1 MSAFDRLIDIFGN
14 LHLGSFGRASKARI
28 TVDFDADD
36 LDGIA
41 LDAAASPV
49 GVSERSVIKLGDYIF
64 GQDTTKAGVKN
75 FGLLNANGVMVA
87 QLADGNGASKA
98 QQSLFNFNMPLI
110 IAPTGSIADGG
121 VNTSGT
127 ANPLTYLKTFTWFP
141 LGALYG
147 TGTTPASA
155 VDSPAG
161 WYYAVWTT
169 TTSCQVYANTWDGAS
184 TPAIPTTLTSLPAA
198 LTGGIHKGPGAFT
211 GPTTE
216 ALYISLPV
224 IAANPTSFYAL
235 ELKTAQ
241 TNNANAKSMKV
252 RFSALAGTALATITQ
267 TSLLET
273 DAFVEYAVQGVAD
286 KQRVSGYVVGATAN
300 ARITNALTAETTS
313 AAFSFALTATK
324 ADATDV
330 TVIEGLLLTR
340 VG

>member
-1 MSAFDRLIDIFGN
+1 MIDIFGN
-14 LHLGSFGRASKARI
+14 LSIGRGTRNSKGRI
-28 TVDFDADD
+28 KVDFEADD
-36 LDGIA
+36 TDGIA
-41 LDAAASPV
+41 LDAAAAPC
-49 GVSERSVIKLGDYIF
+49 GASERSVIKLGDYIF
-64 GQDTTKAGVKN
+64 GQDTAKNGAKN
-75 FGLLNANGVMVA
+75 FGLLNAAGVMVA

-98 QQSLFNFNMPLI
+98 QQSLYNFNVPLI
-110 IAPTGSIADGG
+110 VAPTGSIADGG

-127 ANPLTYLKTFTWFP
+127 ANPLTYLKAFTYFP

-155 VDSPAG
+155 VASPAG
-161 WYYAVWTT
+161 WYYTVWTT

-184 TPAIPTTLTSLPAA
+184 TPAIPTTLTALPVA

-216 ALYISLPV
+216 ALYFTLPC
-224 IAANPTSFYAL
+224 IAANPTTFYAL

-241 TNNANAKSMKV
+241 TNNANAKSTTV
-252 RFSALAGTALATITQ
+252 RFASLAGTVLAAVTQ

-273 DAFVEYAVQGVAD
+273 DAFIEYAVQGVAD
-286 KQRVSGYVVGATAN
+286 KQRVSGYVVGSTAN
-300 ARITNALTAETTS
+300 ARITNALTAEATS
-313 AAFSFALTATK
+313 AAFSFAVTVTK
-324 ADATDV
+324 ATATDV